1 MAIIATGTS
10 TRYEPPPEDTYP
22 SVCVDVVDLGEI
34 ESQYAGETRLRHV
47 VKLIWQI
54 AYLREDGLQFELSRR
69 FTLSL
74 HEKAALRGFLERW
87 RGKRFTAEELKGFDL
102 ESLPGV
108 TGQLQVLHNA
118 SIDGRVWANVET
130 VTPATKGQEKLVSTA
145 YVREKDRIMEAP
157 DISNPADDGLLAF

>member
-1 MAIIATGTS
+1 MGIIATDTS
-10 TRYEPPPEDTYP
+10 TRYDPPPEDTYP
-22 SVCVDVVDLGEI
+22 AVCVDVVDLGEI

-54 AYLREDGLQFELSRR
+54 DYLREDGLRYELSRR

-102 ESLPGV
+102 ERILGV
-108 TGQLQVLHNA
+108 NGQLQVLHNT
-118 SIDGRVWANVET
+118 SIDGKVWANVET
-130 VTPATKGQEKLVSTA
+130 VTPIIRGQEKLAPTNYIRA
-145 YVREKDRIMEAP
+145 QDRVEAP
-157 DISNPADDGLLAF
+157 DKDNPSDAPEF

>member
-1 MAIIATGTS
+1 MGIIAADTS
-10 TRYEPPPEDTYP
+10 IRYEPPPEDTYP
-22 SVCVDVVDLGEI
+22 AVCVDVVDLGEI

-54 AYLREDGLQFELSRR
+54 DYLREDGLRYELSRR

-102 ESLPGV
+102 ERVLGV
-108 TGQLQVLHNA
+108 NGQLQVLHNT

-130 VTPATKGQEKLVSTA
+130 VTPATKGQERLTPTD
-145 YVREKDRIMEAP
+145 YIREKDRAEMP
-157 DISNPADDGLLAF
+157 DTDNLSDELPF